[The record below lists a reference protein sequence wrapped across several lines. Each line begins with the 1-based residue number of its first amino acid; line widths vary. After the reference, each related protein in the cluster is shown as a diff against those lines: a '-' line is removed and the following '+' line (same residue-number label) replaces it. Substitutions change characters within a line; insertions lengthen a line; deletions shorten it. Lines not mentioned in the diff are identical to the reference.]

1 MPDTQRLP
9 TRDARKFSAKIG
21 RLKVPESFAALA
33 EPNCR
38 YEETLSLLQYWE
50 GRLQHTSLEQ
60 DTLTA
65 PELDPLDIPHLLPY
79 IYLLEWKGDR
89 LVYRIAGENVNGL
102 FSRQL
107 TGRYF
112 DEVVPKEPYKVV
124 FPYFKAVFDMKATLF
139 KGRIILRGREFMD
152 FERLM
157 LPVTRSS
164 KVMLLGCAAFSTTA
178 SVRSNPL
185 PESEPGFHF
194 QSLDLKT
201 GEVTT
206 KSVDMT
212 PVFA

>member
-1 MPDTQRLP
+1 M
-9 TRDARKFSAKIG
+9 KIFD
-21 RLKVPESFAALA
+21 SFAALV

-38 YEETLSLLQYWE
+38 YAETLSLLQYWE
-50 GRLQHTSLEQ
+50 DRFQQTSLEHQ
-60 DTLTA
+60 TVTA

-79 IYLLEWKGDR
+79 IYLLEWEGDR

-157 LPVTRSS
+157 LPVTRNA

-178 SVRSNPL
+178 RVRPNPPPE
-185 PESEPGFHF
+185 PESGFHF

-201 GEVTT
+201 GEVTSD
-206 KSVDMT
+206 SVDMT